1 MKSTKLHIILTGT
14 AALLMGCNPTTDVQR
29 NQPAEVKSAAADEQ
43 AICGAN
49 ERWLQLIRSKD
60 ASGIGQLYAQ
70 DAVALPQNE
79 KAAIGR
85 EAIAKW
91 WGRQMQTPDYV
102 LTFGTEQLVFSA
114 PGDMALDRGWYR
126 FSAQGPNG
134 PINDT
139 GKYVV
144 VWRKIDGEWKVAAD
158 IFNTDLPA
166 AA

>member
-1 MKSTKLHIILTGT
+1 MNSPKFHIALACTT
-14 AALLMGCNPTTDVQR
+14 ALLVGCNPTSEVQP
-29 NQPAEVKSAAADEQ
+29 NQTAEVKSAAADEQ
-43 AICGAN
+43 AIRGAN

-85 EAIAKW
+85 EAIGQW
-91 WGRQMQTPDYV
+91 WGRQMQTPDYA
-102 LTFGTEQLVFSA
+102 LTFGTDQLVFSTS
-114 PGDMALDRGWYR
+114 GDMALDRGWYR
-126 FSAQGPNG
+126 FSAKGPKG
-134 PINDT
+134 PIKDT

-158 IFNTDLPA
+158 IYNTDLPA

>member
-1 MKSTKLHIILTGT
+1 MNSTKTYIVLACT
-14 AALLMGCNPTTDVQR
+14 AALLMGCNPTSEVQR
-29 NQPAEVKSAAADEQ
+29 NQTAEVKSAATDEQ
-43 AICGAN
+43 AIRGAN

-70 DAVALPQNE
+70 DAVALPEYE

-85 EAIAKW
+85 EAIAKL
-91 WGRQMQTPDYV
+91 WGRQMQTPNYA
-102 LTFGTEQLVFSA
+102 LTFGTDQLIFSTS
-114 PGDMALDRGWYR
+114 GDMALDRGWYR
-126 FSAQGPNG
+126 FSAKGPKG

-158 IFNTDLPA
+158 IYNTDLPA